1 MTIRIL
7 LLFTKHPIRIGVLL
21 ILQTIIT
28 STLTGLII
36 NTFWTSYILLI
47 RILRGILVLFI
58 YISRIAS
65 NEKFSSNIKL
75 AVIRLLVILIGGILW
90 YIENLII
97 IKSNFINLITEETFF
112 LNKIFDKKNIFII
125 ILIVNYLFITIIV
138 STHLVNIFEGP
149 IRSKN

>member
-1 MTIRIL
+1 M
-7 LLFTKHPIRIGVLL
+7 
-21 ILQTIIT
+21 
-28 STLTGLII
+28 
-36 NTFWTSYILLI
+36 
-47 RILRGILVLFI
+47 LFI